1 MDRNTIIGLGIIGVI
16 LAMFT
21 YFNQPTEAEKAAQKA
36 KMEQQEA
43 QEENKSA
50 SDSAS
55 EQANSKE
62 EIAEG
67 DTTNTA
73 DTTKNAS
80 SLPTIEG
87 YTIVRD
93 EANNIVKDDRSR
105 MIYVDEETRQDT
117 VFAPEPTA
125 VETADKQQKA
135 NFEPRELELENENL
149 KVILTNKGGGV
160 KSVFLKKHQTYDNYE
175 PDNKNEKIEPLQ
187 LFDAKQATN
196 QLVFKRDGE
205 TIETGHLPFEIKE
218 ESENEIILS
227 AAIQNDERIEFHYSI
242 APEAYHINYEI
253 YVKNL
258 QGKVMPENVKL
269 NWNAEMFK
277 TERLLSEQRRTST
290 VFFKEKNGSYDYL
303 SEYSDDQF
311 AAETDVDW
319 VAFKQS
325 YFSSILMPEK
335 SFNKS
340 GTNFKIET
348 YQEGSEKDS
357 THIKKYTS
365 SMNLNLNDTR
375 DGRAQMTWYFGPND
389 YDLLTAYGNG
399 SEDIINLGWG
409 LFRWINVYA
418 IQPIFNWLAGYGMNL
433 GIAILLLT
441 FIVKLVLTPIQWK
454 MYTSSAKMRILKPE
468 IEEINKKYPDKEDA
482 MKKQMETMTLY
493 RESGASPL
501 SGCVPMLI
509 QMPILFAVFRFFPSS
524 FTLRQESFLW
534 AEDLSSYDS
543 IVDLGF
549 NIPFYGDHI
558 SLFTLLMAGTTLFYT
573 VLNSSN
579 MQQPSQPGM
588 PNMKIIMY
596 FFPIMMIFFFNNYA
610 SGLSYYYFIS
620 TLISIL
626 TMLLIKN
633 YFVDEE
639 KLKGKMAAKKEN
651 KQKGG
656 KKGKSKFQ
664 ARLEEMQKAQQE
676 KMKNKKK

>member
-36 KMEQQEA
+36 KMEQKETA
-43 QEENKSA
+43 QENEA
-50 SDSAS
+50 SS
-55 EQANSKE
+55 EK
-62 EIAEG
+62 EIAEN
-67 DTTNTA
+67 DSTQRTEDEYA
-73 DTTKNAS
+73 DSTDNDQMNVPS
-80 SLPTIEG
+80 IEG
-87 YTIVRD
+87 YTVLRD
-93 EANNIVKDDRSR
+93 NNGSIITDSSSR
-105 MIYVDEETRQDT
+105 MIYVDNATRNDT
-117 VFAPEPTA
+117 VFAAAPINLVNKNNQMKE
-125 VETADKQQKA
+125 EFQKK
-135 NFEPRELELENENL
+135 ELELENENL
-149 KVILTNKGGGV
+149 KIILTNAGGGV
-160 KSVFLKKHQTYDNYE
+160 KSVFLKKHQTYENYE
-175 PDNKNEKIEPLQ
+175 PGNENETIEPLQ
-187 LFDAKQATN
+187 LFNADKATN

-205 TIETGHLPFEIKE
+205 TIETANLRFEIKKQ
-218 ESENEIILS
+218 SKNEVVL
-227 AAIQNDERIEFHYSI
+227 AAPIQNNERIEFHYSI
-242 APEAYHINYEI
+242 APEAYHMQYNI

-269 NWNAEMFK
+269 NWNAELLK

-325 YFSSILMPEK
+325 YFSSILVPQK
-335 SFNKS
+335 PFRKA

-348 YQEGSEKDS
+348 YQEGSAKDS

-365 SMNLNLNDTR
+365 NMNLNLSDTK

-389 YDLLTAYGNG
+389 YDLLAAYGNG

-543 IVDLGF
+543 IVNLGF